1 MNRRAQLHLLACSIL
16 LFILAACGQPAA
28 PVTATSIPTE
38 TTVPTATPVPPT
50 PTPTLPPICLSMDL
64 EEISPEKTGKEVVEA
79 MVEELNAGDLL
90 GALAY
95 FDEDARAYYIGVPP
109 APVEVAHGR
118 AGICGVLAKH
128 ISDQLKW
135 NLVVTSDLSGVT
147 TAVNETVIR
156 ADSEIWLD
164 SYQQAGM
171 ESNRFF
177 DTFRV
182 IDGKI
187 VDYVAILSEES
198 LTKWRPFI
206 AAAQSADTAKRT
218 EGAAGSDFNVI
229 FSDFE
234 CIYEGPP
241 AWKYG
246 KANFGIEIK
255 DHKENKYGYVIINL
269 EKGYDIFDL
278 AVATYGGKPSWVR
291 YGSIFDLEY
300 SENATTTYLVAGITK
315 YLMCF
320 SNKEEHI
327 IGLLGPFPVIP

>member
-1 MNRRAQLHLLACSIL
+1 MNRRAYLRLLACAIL
-16 LFILAACGQPAA
+16 LFILAACGQPTV
-28 PVTATSIPTE
+28 PPTATSVPTE
-38 TTVPTATPVPPT
+38 TTVPTATL
-50 PTPTLPPICLSMDL
+50 LPPICQSLQA
-64 EEISPEKTGKEVVEA
+64 EETPAGLTGA
-79 MVEELNAGDLL
+79 QIVEEMVAKLNAGDVV
-90 GALAY
+90 GAMAL
-95 FDEDARAYYIGVPP
+95 FSEDARAYHIGIFP

-118 AGICGVLAKH
+118 AEICGLMAEQ
-128 ISDQLKW
+128 ISDHLKW
-135 NLVVTSDLSGVT
+135 NLVVTSEYSGVT
-147 TAVNETVIR
+147 TAVNVTVIR

-198 LTKWRPFI
+198 LTNWRPFI
-206 AAAQSADTAKRT
+206 TAAQSAELSNPAEET
-218 EGAAGSDFNVI
+218 AGSDFNVI

-234 CIYEGPP
+234 CTYEGPP
-241 AWKYG
+241 AWKNG
-246 KANFGIEIK
+246 MANFGIEIK
-255 DHKENKYGYVIINL
+255 DHKEYKYGYVIINL

-278 AVATYGGKPSWVR
+278 AVATEGGKPSWVR

-300 SENATTTYLVAGITK
+300 SENATTTYLVGGITK
-315 YLMCF
+315 YLMCY